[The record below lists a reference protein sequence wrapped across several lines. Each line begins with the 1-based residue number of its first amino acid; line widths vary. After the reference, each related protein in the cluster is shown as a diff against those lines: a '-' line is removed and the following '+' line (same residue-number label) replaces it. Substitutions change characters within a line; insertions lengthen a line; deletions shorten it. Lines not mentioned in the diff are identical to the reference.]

1 MASLYYQQEAAALYY
16 AVLGKNASQ
25 STYDFFGQS
34 LETGASTAEQLV
46 NTFLAGND
54 GQARFAT
61 KTPAEVLTQIYT
73 NVYGSAPSSTEL
85 TALLNAG
92 TTASAIAQLVDSTLH
107 YSGFDA
113 NSLAGQTHLETTINT
128 VLYPVSATAAVAGA
142 STVEAIYYVIGGA
155 AAQSGINY
163 WGAKVAGGTSV
174 SDVAQVF
181 VNDRVYLTSLNNT
194 DFVARLFENAF
205 LRAPTAAESS
215 TYVSLLDGGT
225 TRGTVVVD
233 VINLIKGTVASGDLA
248 AQQNF
253 TQATQVYSP
262 GQLPGLS
269 YQEQVASI
277 YLAVPGRGVD
287 SQALDTWSKQ
297 LSSGTTFTKLLTSLI
312 STSEFQAKGGAL
324 SGSAFVTKVFTDVW
338 GSAPT
343 AQQLATYTAL
353 GSNTAIAQA
362 IINDLRTSTATDNT
376 TVSAQHGFENAIG
389 TSLLYKTAATLSSTA
404 AGGNATGSVNT
415 GSSHVLS
422 NAETAVLLNVILN
435 AGTASAVNLQFAD
448 HLANLTING
457 TAASTVSL
465 SADGINPGVAITV
478 NNGNV
483 ILNGS
488 SGNDVATVT
497 STANIATGTANFN
510 LGAGNDTL
518 KWAGNAATNSP
529 NTVSAGVKAD
539 GGIGT
544 DTISANFFTKSV
556 VTNQNA
562 LGIRSSV
569 VSSNAN
575 NFSNFEKIDLTGY
588 IGQST
593 GTLIT
598 TPLIGNP
605 TTTTVTTPSHVFDF
619 GLLNGTATVEGT
631 TGGSIT
637 QATTPTNMGSQ
648 GFVLN
653 GLTTASVINAAGGT
667 SAALEVNGDAT
678 AATTLNFSFVNGATQ
693 FGINFDAVSASNVN
707 AGAISLTGSGLT
719 TLNVA
724 SGGTGAFENILALTG
739 TNSVLS
745 TVNVSGDHQ
754 LGLTLG
760 TGYSNVRDINA
771 STNTGGLDLTTS
783 HGGTG
788 DGIIVQ
794 LLNIL
799 PLSALTT
806 ALLTPVLNTLG
817 LNGYQLTVEGS
828 TAADHLNV
836 AANTTLTGGA
846 GANTYVLQSSTSQ
859 AGNTI
864 TDFNTAKDKIIDNLS
879 GLTLSNTGS
888 AVADYGTRSADI
900 LDGILGSLLGTL
912 TGGVVGLLSG
922 ILGISNGS
930 LTGKVGVSSV
940 AFSNGDTSNYVIIDN
955 NDNHNL
961 DAGDSVIYLTGQS
974 HSSLV
979 TDLHYA

>member
-376 TVSAQHGFENAIG
+376 TVSAQHGFEDAIG
-389 TSLLYKTAATLSSTA
+389 TSLLYKTAATLSTSA
-404 AGGNATGSVNT
+404 ASGNATGTVNT

-422 NAETAVLLNVILN
+422 NAETAVLQNVILN
-435 AGTASAVNLQFAD
+435 ATAATTANLQFAD

-457 TAASTVSL
+457 TAASTVNL
-465 SADGINPGVAITV
+465 STDGVNPGVAVTV
-478 NNGNV
+478 NDANV
-483 ILNGS
+483 ILNAS
-488 SGNDVATVT
+488 SGADKVTVT
-497 STANIATGTANFN
+497 SAATVNTGTGDFN
-510 LGAGNDTL
+510 LGAGNDSL
-518 KWAGNAATNSP
+518 KWAGNAAVNGA
-529 NTVSAGVKAD
+529 NTVGAGISGN
-539 GGIGT
+539 GGAGT
-544 DTISANFFTKSV
+544 DVLSANFITKNVNVGNLFSATTIV
-556 VTNQNA
+556 
-562 LGIRSSV
+562 
-569 VSSNAN
+569 SNAAQ
-575 NFSNFEKIDLTGY
+575 FTNFEKLDLAGY
-588 IGQST
+588 IGKATVSSGST
-593 GTLIT
+593 AANHT
-598 TPLIGNP
+598 
-605 TTTTVTTPSHVFDF
+605 FDF
-619 GLLNGTATVEGT
+619 GVLTGNASTETSALTGIVNQAATST
-631 TGGSIT
+631 T
-637 QATTPTNMGSQ
+637 GSQ
-648 GFVLN
+648 GFVLS
-653 GLTTASVINAAGGT
+653 GLAEAVKVINVAGGT
-667 SAALEVNGDAT
+667 VAQLEVTGNAT
-678 AATTLNFSFVNGATQ
+678 AASSVAFTFLQDAT
-693 FGINFDAVSASNVN
+693 NKFDIAFTAASDTDVN
-707 AGAISLTGSGLT
+707 AGSVSLASSSSALFGTALST
-719 TLNVA
+719 VNVA
-724 SGGTGAFENILALTG
+724 SGGAGDFGNILSLTG
-739 TNSVLS
+739 TNTQVTTL
-745 TVNVSGDHQ
+745 NVTGDHT
-754 LGLTLG
+754 LDLTVG
-760 TGYSNVRDINA
+760 SGYSNVRTIDASANTAGVDIDA
-771 STNTGGLDLTTS
+771 QVS
-783 HGGTG
+783 GTG
-788 DGIIVQ
+788 SGFIAQFIN
-794 LLNIL
+794 LFPFGPIF
-799 PLSALTT
+799 TT
-806 ALLTPVLNTLG
+806 LFG
-817 LNGYQLTVEGS
+817 LNGSNVNITG
-828 TAADHLNV
+828 TAADDTFTV
-836 AANTTLTGGA
+836 RDNTAIKGNGGNDKFEIVSS
-846 GANTYVLQSSTSQ
+846 GSQSSVSISDYNYAKNSILDVKSNLLVSDTD
-859 AGNTI
+859 AGTQ
-864 TDFNTAKDKIIDNLS
+864 
-879 GLTLSNTGS
+879 
-888 AVADYGTRSADI
+888 VADYGSKTGQGLVDALSLFTGTAFSGFVGALFGLNNNVLSA
-900 LDGILGSLLGTL
+900 
-912 TGGVVGLLSG
+912 
-922 ILGISNGS
+922 
-930 LTGKVGVSSV
+930 KVGVSSV
-940 AFSNGDTSNYVIIDN
+940 DNTHFLMIDENNNHLLDSSDTVVALVGGTHADLVSN
-955 NDNHNL
+955 
-961 DAGDSVIYLTGQS
+961 
-974 HSSLV
+974 
-979 TDLHYA
+979 LHYS

>member
-34 LETGASTAEQLV
+34 LETGASTAEQLA

-61 KTPAEVLTQIYT
+61 KTPTEILTQIYT

-85 TALLNAG
+85 TTLLSAG

-113 NSLAGQTHLETTINT
+113 NSLAGQAYLQTTINT
-128 VLYPVSATAAVAGA
+128 VLYPVAVTAAVAGA

-163 WGAKVAGGTSV
+163 WGAKVAGGTNV

-253 TQATQVYSP
+253 SQATQVYSP

-389 TSLLYKTAATLSSTA
+389 TSLLYKTAATLSTSA
-404 AGGNATGSVNT
+404 ASGNATGTVNT
-415 GSSHVLS
+415 GGSHVLS
-422 NAETAVLLNVILN
+422 NAETAVLQNVILN
-435 AGTASAVNLQFAD
+435 ATAATTANLQFAD

-457 TAASTVSL
+457 TAASTVNL
-465 SADGINPGVAITV
+465 STDGVNPGVAVTV
-478 NNGNV
+478 NDANV
-483 ILNGS
+483 ILNAS
-488 SGNDVATVT
+488 SGADKVTVT
-497 STANIATGTANFN
+497 SAATVNTGTGDFN
-510 LGAGNDTL
+510 LGAGNDSL
-518 KWAGNAATNSP
+518 KWAGNAAANGA
-529 NTVSAGVKAD
+529 NTVGAGISGN
-539 GGIGT
+539 GGAGT
-544 DTISANFFTKSV
+544 DVLSANFITKNVNVGNLFSATTIV
-556 VTNQNA
+556 
-562 LGIRSSV
+562 
-569 VSSNAN
+569 SNAAQ
-575 NFSNFEKIDLTGY
+575 FTNFEKLDLAGY
-588 IGQST
+588 IGK
-593 GTLIT
+593 
-598 TPLIGNP
+598 
-605 TTTTVTTPSHVFDF
+605 
-619 GLLNGTATVEGT
+619 ATV
-631 TGGSIT
+631 S
-637 QATTPTNMGSQ
+637 S
-648 GFVLN
+648 
-653 GLTTASVINAAGGT
+653 
-667 SAALEVNGDAT
+667 
-678 AATTLNFSFVNGATQ
+678 
-693 FGINFDAVSASNVN
+693 
-707 AGAISLTGSGLT
+707 
-719 TLNVA
+719 
-724 SGGTGAFENILALTG
+724 
-739 TNSVLS
+739 
-745 TVNVSGDHQ
+745 
-754 LGLTLG
+754 
-760 TGYSNVRDINA
+760 
-771 STNTGGLDLTTS
+771 
-783 HGGTG
+783 
-788 DGIIVQ
+788 
-794 LLNIL
+794 
-799 PLSALTT
+799 
-806 ALLTPVLNTLG
+806 
-817 LNGYQLTVEGS
+817 GS
-828 TAADHLNV
+828 TAANHTFDFGV
-836 AANTTLTGGA
+836 LTGNA
-846 GANTYVLQSSTSQ
+846 STETSALTGIVTQ
-859 AGNTI
+859 AATS
-864 TDFNTAKDKIIDNLS
+864 T
-879 GLTLSNTGS
+879 TGS
-888 AVADYGTRSADI
+888 EGLMKSNHGSV
-900 LDGILGSLLGTL
+900 LDSRREAILGL
-912 TGGVVGLLSG
+912 
-922 ILGISNGS
+922 
-930 LTGKVGVSSV
+930 
-940 AFSNGDTSNYVIIDN
+940 
-955 NDNHNL
+955 
-961 DAGDSVIYLTGQS
+961 
-974 HSSLV
+974 
-979 TDLHYA
+979 